1 MRIQWSIP
9 CQVPCLAPGN
19 AQKMMIP
26 SVDGHT
32 GAVETDSQP
41 IQVGATRQGSSN
53 DRVTCVCVRVRV
65 RVRAPIIK
73 DEKAYSFSTAL
84 PSIALR
90 GTRGVLSMGCMGPD
104 EEAVGFSLSLSLY
117 SCLGT
122 LSFFLLPPTAL
133 SRNTR
138 LWGQRMKVTQKRRA
152 WSSLFQA
159 LLRRQTEAWV
169 SCPRWRL

>member
-1 MRIQWSIP
+1 MVYSMP
-9 CQVPCLAPGN
+9 GTVPGTWQCPEDDDPFSRWAHGCCRDRLTTYPGRCHR
-19 AQKMMIP
+19 AGQFK
-26 SVDGHT
+26 
-32 GAVETDSQP
+32 
-41 IQVGATRQGSSN
+41 RQS
-53 DRVTCVCVRVRV
+53 RVCVCV
-65 RVRAPIIK
+65 PIIK